1 MDTSSGESPATRSS
15 EPRRRAEPML
25 AALVYPLFSR
35 SSPVSPTGLSLG
47 SAVAGGSSV
56 ASSSSLA
63 RRCTTTTTQLIISI
77 RKMRVVVS
85 SVRTLNME
93 PFTTNISS
101 WATEDS
107 VDLDGLE
114 DYLEAPG
121 AFSSMLSVFM
131 GFGYILYAIVIVL
144 GVPCNLFVL
153 FRMQRLAKDCSEV
166 YSNGTGICL
175 FTMAIADLISL
186 SSITVHYILS
196 FNLIPMSQFL
206 HNATCKM
213 VIFSTHVST
222 SVSIWCWLLMSM
234 LRYLSVYYPLLYMR
248 LWRLPIRVLLF
259 VLSGSSITNFWLLFA
274 VIFAVNPEV
283 GCTQRSLMNNPAINK
298 AFLLTEICWS
308 FCLPTAVIVF
318 VDTTVYMC
326 RSSLHTKTPRLME
339 MMAVRKNCSSART
352 SSKKALWRWLVIAL
366 IDIGLNAPE
375 NLNRM
380 AVILGL
386 VDVIQGNEIYLLVRV
401 FSQVLYYFQFGFNG
415 VYLALFI
422 YDKSTQPKN
431 RGDSKKKERK
441 KPSCEAE
448 VSFVPELP
456 TTDASAF

>member
-1 MDTSSGESPATRSS
+1 MAALSTQSSLWYT
-15 EPRRRAEPML
+15 AEP
-25 AALVYPLFSR
+25 PLGAELEVIEDL
-35 SSPVSPTGLSLG
+35 SPVES
-47 SAVAGGSSV
+47 
-56 ASSSSLA
+56 
-63 RRCTTTTTQLIISI
+63 IS
-77 RKMRVVVS
+77 
-85 SVRTLNME
+85 
-93 PFTTNISS
+93 
-101 WATEDS
+101 
-107 VDLDGLE
+107 
-114 DYLEAPG
+114 
-121 AFSSMLSVFM
+121 SSMLSLLMV
-131 GFGYILYAIVIVL
+131 FGYILYAIVIIF

-153 FRMQRLAKDCSEV
+153 FRMQRLAKECSEV

-196 FNLIPMSQFL
+196 FNLIPMSHFL
-206 HNATCKM
+206 HNVTCKM

-274 VIFAVNPEV
+274 VIFSSEE
-283 GCTQRSLMNNPAINK
+283 GCTQQSLMDNPTINK
-298 AFLLTEICWS
+298 TFLLTEICWS

-326 RSSLHTKTPRLME
+326 RSSLHTKSPKLME

-352 SSKKALWRWLVIAL
+352 SSKRALWRWLVIAL

-386 VDVIQGNEIYLLVRV
+386 VDVIRGNEIYLLVRV

-431 RGDSKKKERK
+431 RGESKRKDRK
-441 KPSCEAE
+441 KTSACEVE
-448 VSFVPELP
+448 LSFVPELP